1 MKTRNLEPNRGV
13 ARSNSVRAIT
23 LALLVSLVTL
33 LPAPASALD
42 VCEVDAN
49 NVVCVTGNASS
60 LQVVV
65 NKARPLSP
73 KEYAPEGLIRIPKY
87 NPLGV
92 KVRKETS
99 AALVKLGD
107 GMKAAGYGTLWVRSG
122 YRTFK
127 DQVKMHKA
135 KVAAYGK
142 TKGEL
147 LAARPGYSE
156 HQTGLALDLGV
167 QGSSTLGSTA
177 GNWLA
182 RNCYKYGFL
191 LRYPFGKTKITGYS
205 YEPWHFRYVGV
216 EVSKAMQK
224 QKISTLE
231 EFYALPAAPGY
242 LN

>member
-1 MKTRNLEPNRGV
+1 MKTRNLETNRGN
-13 ARSNSVRAIT
+13 ARSIPVRALT
-23 LALLVSLVTL
+23 LALSVSLVTL
-33 LPAPASALD
+33 LPTPASALD
-42 VCEVDAN
+42 VCTVDAN
-49 NVVCVTGNASS
+49 NVVCITGTASS

-65 NKARPLSP
+65 NKARPLAPKDYSP
-73 KEYAPEGLIRIPKY
+73 VSLTRIPKY

-107 GMKAAGYGTLWVRSG
+107 AMKVAGYGTLWVRSG
-122 YRTFK
+122 YRSFK
-127 DQVKMHKA
+127 AQVQMHKA
-135 KVAAYGK
+135 KVTAFGK

-156 HQTGLALDLGV
+156 HQTGLAVDLGV

-191 LRYPFGKTKITGYS
+191 LRYPFGKTKVTGYS

-216 EVSKAMQK
+216 EVSKTMHK

-231 EFYALPAAPGY
+231 EFYDLPAAPGY